1 MAFTFDGSKI
11 KGNNIVFIYEEC
23 AYPGLRRAAGW
34 VRDDIADVF
43 GAKPIAVEY
52 ANFADTAAFYQY
64 PVFFGTV
71 GNSVILDKL
80 ADAGA
85 LDLFAIAHEREVYS
99 FSVIDDLEYEGF
111 HFESALVIAGS
122 DKRGSIY
129 GLLKLSEML
138 GVSPFTDWLDIKPQK
153 LSQYTIGAGSSFVSK
168 TPSVYYRGFF
178 INDEWPAFGNFCT
191 KRYGGFT
198 AKMYEHVFEL
208 LLRLKGNYLWPAMW
222 SSVFY
227 DDGPG
232 MASADLADELGV
244 IMGTSHHEPCMRQG
258 EEYSHVRG
266 KDSIYGDAWDFVSN
280 REGIIK
286 FWEDSLE
293 ERSRL
298 ENVVTVGMRGEADT
312 PILSSGSTLA
322 DNAALLRDV
331 IATQNGIIHEK
342 YQKDIMDI
350 PRMLALYKEVEP
362 FYYGDGKIPG
372 IKGCSELDGVTL
384 LLCDDNFGNLR
395 RLPDEDERDHAGGFG
410 MYYHFDYHGD
420 PISYEWFNTSYLPK
434 VWEQMTSAYDN
445 GIRKMWIVNVGD
457 IFTNEYPLAF
467 FLDLAYDFDRWGTN
481 NRASAREY
489 TGEFVRRNIPHPDE
503 KVQKEA
509 ADLLLGYTSV
519 TYRRRTEAMNAD
531 VYAPF
536 AFAESERQ
544 LGIMEDLE
552 KTAQRL
558 YRDEYSS
565 SFAFYE
571 LVYLPLTAVL
581 NVQKMWIYTGMNH
594 AYARMGSTVANTL
607 AGRISDCI
615 REDRKLVDAL
625 HTIHKGKWYGMGLS
639 EHIGFKYWCEEQCQY
654 PIVHTFECANKPRLI
669 VSIPSTGEYTEGG
682 FWTGRELTL
691 PDAIDPSSDGGY
703 IELSTAS
710 AGRVSYSIESDDGF
724 IKIEDHKRS
733 VKCGKSRKVFALVD
747 RSAIDPKEKD
757 PAGTIRITSENNTI
771 VIRVPVGIER
781 LPEKTEKNTYTGIF
795 NDDGSGY
802 ISIAAVNWSKKTDS
816 KTGSFE
822 TVEGLGREG
831 SSVKAYPQNVIFAPD
846 DSPKVTYSF
855 MIEKAGMYDI
865 SLYTTPVN
873 PPYPDNLLLFTY
885 SVNSKDAVTED
896 MIPEGYSVAAGNAAW
911 SAGVLDNI
919 RIKTI
924 TARFTEGINELTI
937 GALYPGFV
945 LEKIVITHE
954 GEELPYSYLG
964 PQESFHS

>member
-1 MAFTFDGSKI
+1 MSFSFTTSKI
-11 KGNNIVFIYEEC
+11 KDNNIVFIYEEC
-23 AYPGLRRAAGW
+23 AFPGVLRIAGC
-34 VRDDIADVF
+34 VRDDIGKVF
-43 GAKPIAVEY
+43 GAKPIGVEY
-52 ANFADTAAFYQY
+52 KNYADTAAFYPN

-71 GNSVILDKL
+71 GNSRILDKL
-80 ADAGA
+80 AQQGSV
-85 LDLFAIAHEREVYS
+85 DLFAIAGEREVYS
-99 FSVIDDLEYEGF
+99 ISVVDDLEFEGF

-122 DKRGSIY
+122 DKRGTIY
-129 GLLKLSEML
+129 GLFKISEML
-138 GVSPFTDWLDIKPQK
+138 GVSPFTDWLDIKPET
-153 LSQYTIGAGSSFVSK
+153 LSQYTFESGEPIVSK

-178 INDEWPAFGNFCT
+178 INDEWPAFGNFCM

-232 MASADLADELGV
+232 MASAYLADELGV

-266 KDSIYGDAWDFVSN
+266 EGSIYGDAWDFRAN
-280 REGIIK
+280 RDGIIK

-293 ERSRL
+293 ERSAL

-331 IATQNGIIHEK
+331 IATQNEIVREK

-350 PRMLALYKEVEP
+350 PRMLALYKEVES
-362 FYYGDGKIPG
+362 FYYGDGKTPG

-395 RLPDEDERDHAGGFG
+395 RVPDADEREHAGGFG

-420 PISYEWFNTSYLPK
+420 PISYEWFNTTYLPK

-445 GIRKMWIVNVGD
+445 GIQKMWIVNVGD

-467 FLDLAYDFDRWGTN
+467 FLDLAYDFDRWGTG
-481 NRASAREY
+481 NRTSARQY
-489 TGEFVRRNIPHPDE
+489 TEEFVRRNIPHHDE

-509 ADLLLGYTSV
+509 ADILLGYTAV

-536 AFAESERQ
+536 SFAESERQ
-544 LGIMEDLE
+544 LGIIEDLE
-552 KTAQRL
+552 KRAERL
-558 YRDEYSS
+558 YKDEYSS

-571 LVYLPLTAVL
+571 LVYLPLKAVM
-581 NVQKMWIYTGMNH
+581 NVQKMWIYTGLNH

-607 AGRISDCI
+607 AGRIDDCI
-615 REDRKLVDAL
+615 KEDRKLVEGL
-625 HTIHKGKWYGMGLS
+625 HRIHGEKWYAMGLS

-691 PDAIDPSSDGGY
+691 PDALDPSSDGGY

-710 AGRVSYSIESDDGF
+710 SGRVSYVIESDDGF

-733 VKCGKSRKVFALVD
+733 VKCGKSRKVFISVD
-747 RSAIDPKEKD
+747 RSAIGGDDKNPS
-757 PAGTIRITSENNTI
+757 GTVRVTSENNTI
-771 VIRVPVGIER
+771 VIRVPVGIKR
-781 LPEKTEKNTYTGIF
+781 LPDKTEKNTYTGVF
-795 NDDGSGY
+795 FDDGSGY
-802 ISIAAVNWSKKTDS
+802 ISIVAVNWSKKTDS
-816 KTGSFE
+816 KSGSFE
-822 TVEGLGREG
+822 TVEGLAREG
-831 SSVKAYPQNVIFAPD
+831 SSIKAYPQNVIFTQA

-855 MIEKAGMYDI
+855 MIARAGRYDI
-865 SLYTTPVN
+865 SLYTSPAN
-873 PPYPDNLLLFTY
+873 PPYPDNTLLFSY
-885 SVNSKDAVTED
+885 SVNSLDTITDD
-896 MIPEGYSVAAGNAAW
+896 MIPEGYSVAAGNTAW
-911 SAGVLDNI
+911 SEGVLDNI

-924 TARFTEGINELTI
+924 TVQLSEGINELTI

-945 LEKIVITHE
+945 LEKIVITRE
-954 GEELPYSYLG
+954 GETLPYSYLG
-964 PQESFHS
+964 PPESFHS